1 MILLYSLFTPAA
13 VEATPWTNFIPAQLV
28 FNLFHFCSM
37 FNMFYLMNYHSF
49 LDSFFFII
57 IIHISFSLKKW
68 ILGVWMSTECQFSS
82 IISPNSQWTTPIRC
96 TQRCTSM
103 VRTVANQSS
112 TLTKGESY
120 SQRNL
125 RGRFEKPPHSLTT
138 LCTLFLLKCTKCIK
152 HKENKKFSISYQV
165 QISCLYLVYWQHQ
178 HCAFMSVAIFGVIL
192 VHLFFFFNCFVVLH
206 MWHTTAHLHIVNS

>member
-1 MILLYSLFTPAA
+1 MLTSACHHKHDWICQSKWCYWNHFLTPAT
-13 VEATPWTNFIPAQLV
+13 VEATPWTNFSPAQLV
-28 FNLFHFCSM
+28 LNLFHFSSM

-49 LDSFFFII
+49 FLLFIYV
-57 IIHISFSLKKW
+57 FSLKW
-68 ILGVWMSTECQFSS
+68 IPGVWMSTECQFSS

-96 TQRCTSM
+96 TRRCTSM

-165 QISCLYLVYWQHQ
+165 QISCLYLVSWQHQ

-192 VHLFFFFNCFVVLH
+192 VHLFF
-206 MWHTTAHLHIVNS
+206 